1 MKEITPHGTL
11 MSDKE
16 IAHIIRVILSTAE
29 IVVKQLKAEKKEKGD
44 YSKEVAIQNDG
55 IDIVFYADTFRGS
68 YPPISVNLTFLVKV
82 MLDGREIIRS
92 RVAPIKHNYDGYPN
106 ESAKFKSWAVYCE
119 ASHIAPLFQSGDT
132 LCIDNNGK
140 VAYAKADILS
150 EKRENDHFIRT
161 VRLTKELGHHETL
174 AYEEGY
180 PARVVTYQPDEST
193 AQYFGGKDSVE
204 VVIESCYA
212 EKEQKYEDLCWSFY
226 TGEKVAY
233 NSKVNLAEPF
243 TPEEVLLRLKQKALE
258 KLLEDC
264 RGEFCYGDTR
274 VQKYRDHYL
283 ILGEKNID
291 TIYKDYKEWLNKNCT
306 KSTQDATSGEFTGI
320 AVDWHGKEDL
330 QPIYDVSG
338 DSVVVK
344 SASQEKFKEFF
355 LLGYYCNKSLAK
367 PYKNLCELFKNSM
380 LDGKI
385 TILLLENR
393 YEPKVVE
400 KFFKELNPNFEKN
413 LIDASQQID
422 QIFTDAGLD
431 VTDMEFDD
439 FVEECKSRGIY

>member
-1 MKEITPHGTL
+1 MKEITPHGAL
-11 MSDKE
+11 MPDKE

-55 IDIVFYADTFRGS
+55 IDMVFRADTFRGS

-82 MLDGREIIRS
+82 MKDGREIIRS

-106 ESAKFKSWAVYCE
+106 ESTKFKSWAAYCE

-140 VAYAKADILS
+140 VAFAKADILS
-150 EKRENDHFIRT
+150 EKREDDHFVRT

-174 AYEEGY
+174 AYEEGC
-180 PARVVTYQPDEST
+180 PAQVATYQADEST
-193 AQYFGGKDSVE
+193 EQYFGGKDSVE
-204 VVIESCYA
+204 VVIESYYA
-212 EKEQKYEDLCWSFY
+212 KKEQKYEDLCWSFF
-226 TGEKVAY
+226 TGEKVEY
-233 NSKVNLAEPF
+233 NSKVKLAEPF
-243 TPEEVLLRLKQKALE
+243 TPEEVLLRLKKKALE

-264 RGEFCYGDTR
+264 RGEFCYGGTR

-283 ILGEKNID
+283 ILGEKNVD

-306 KSTQDATSGEFTGI
+306 KYAQDAPSGEFTGI

-338 DSVVVK
+338 D
-344 SASQEKFKEFF
+344 
-355 LLGYYCNKSLAK
+355 LTNK
-367 PYKNLCELFKNSM
+367 
-380 LDGKI
+380 
-385 TILLLENR
+385 
-393 YEPKVVE
+393 
-400 KFFKELNPNFEKN
+400 
-413 LIDASQQID
+413 
-422 QIFTDAGLD
+422 
-431 VTDMEFDD
+431 
-439 FVEECKSRGIY
+439 